1 MTKRLMIILLLGFF
15 ALGIQAQKGE
25 YAVRNFGANMQ
36 SWGQTSKLEYQKIS
50 KNYVMV
56 QRVLEY
62 VMKL

>member
-36 SWGQTSKLEYQKIS
+36 SWGQ
-50 KNYVMV
+50 NYVMV

>member
-36 SWGQTSKLEYQKIS
+36 SWGQTSK
-50 KNYVMV
+50 
-56 QRVLEY
+56 
-62 VMKL
+62 